1 MVDRSGRRSAEQQN
15 VLLVD
20 DDSSVATPHRRRL
33 EGRGYHVIKTSDVG
47 VALTLARQVPPR
59 AIFLTVERLG
69 SERSPFLQALRRDDH
84 TRHIPVT
91 VLPIGHDDSLERL
104 GLSRVGRE
112 LW

>member
-1 MVDRSGRRSAEQQN
+1 MLDRSGRRIVAQQN

-20 DDSSVATPHRRRL
+20 HDSSVATPHRRTL
-33 EGRGYHVIKTSDVG
+33 EARGYHVVKTSDVDA
-47 VALTLARQVPPR
+47 ALTLARQTQPR
-59 AIFLTVERLG
+59 IIFLTVDRLG
-69 SERSPFLQALRRDDH
+69 SERSPFLQALKRDDH

-91 VLPIGHDDSLERL
+91 VLPAGHDHSLERL

>member
-20 DDSSVATPHRRRL
+20 NDSSAATPHRRRL
-33 EGRGYHVIKTSDVG
+33 EARGYHVTKTSDVD
-47 VALTLARQVPPR
+47 VALTLARQAPPR
-59 AIFLTVERLG
+59 AIFLTVERRG
-69 SERSPFLQALRRDDH
+69 SDRSPFLQALRRDDH

-91 VLPIGHDDSLERL
+91 VLPIGHDDSLERI
-104 GLSRVGRE
+104 GLSRIGRE

>member
-1 MVDRSGRRSAEQQN
+1 MLDRSGRRSAEQQN

-20 DDSSVATPHRRRL
+20 DDSSGITPHRRRL
-33 EGRGYHVIKTSDVG
+33 EARGYHVIKTSDAD
-47 VALTLARQVPPR
+47 VALTLARQAPPR

-69 SERSPFLQALRRDDH
+69 SERTPFLQALRRDDH

-91 VLPIGHDDSLERL
+91 VLPTGHDAALERL

-112 LW
+112 VW

>member
-1 MVDRSGRRSAEQQN
+1 MVDRSGRHGAEQQN

-20 DDSSVATPHRRRL
+20 DGDFGLASHRRRL
-33 EGRGYHVIKTSDVG
+33 EARGYHVIKASDPD
-47 VALTLARQVPPR
+47 VALHVAQQAQPR
-59 AIFLTVERLG
+59 IIFLTVEHLG
-69 SERSPFLQALRRDDH
+69 SGRSPFLVALRRDDR

-91 VLPIGHDDSLERL
+91 VLAPGHDDSLERL

>member
-20 DDSSVATPHRRRL
+20 DDSSGITPHRRRL
-33 EGRGYHVIKTSDVG
+33 EARGYHVIMTSDVDA
-47 VALTLARQVPPR
+47 ALTIARQAPPR
-59 AIFLTVERLG
+59 AIFITAERLG
-69 SERSPFLQALRRDDH
+69 SERTPFLQALRRDDH

-91 VLPIGHDDSLERL
+91 VLPIGNDDSLERL
-104 GLSRVGRE
+104 GLSRIGRE

>member
-1 MVDRSGRRSAEQQN
+1 MVDRSGRHGPERHN

-20 DDSSVATPHRRRL
+20 DGDYGFASHRRRL
-33 EGRGYHVIKTSDVG
+33 EARGYHVIKASDTEDALN
-47 VALTLARQVPPR
+47 VAQQAQPR
-59 AIFLTVERLG
+59 IIFLTVEQLG
-69 SERSPFLQALRRDDH
+69 SERTPFLVALRRDDR

-91 VLPIGHDDSLERL
+91 VLPRGHDDSLERL